1 LKTENYNNN
10 VKAYGKVKYDH
21 ASFLRFNSNKREN
34 IRMTAAGQALIAGGV
49 SVRIYKGCADSE
61 VG

>member
-1 LKTENYNNN
+1 M
-10 VKAYGKVKYDH
+10 VKYDH

-49 SVRIYKGCADSE
+49 SVRTYKGKEYPVSHLETA
-61 VG
+61 